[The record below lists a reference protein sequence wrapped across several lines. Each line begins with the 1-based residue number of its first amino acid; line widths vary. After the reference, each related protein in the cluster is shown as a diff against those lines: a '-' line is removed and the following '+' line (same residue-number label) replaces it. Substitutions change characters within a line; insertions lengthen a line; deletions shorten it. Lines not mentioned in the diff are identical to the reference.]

1 MNPTYA
7 LILGWSLCYAA
18 TAGVILSLTAY
29 NGTPLIFSYLVL
41 PNGMK
46 TALLC
51 IYTVVLLA
59 WAVPCVLILLID
71 YGIRRWREGL

>member
-1 MNPTYA
+1 MKTVPA
-7 LILGWSLCYAA
+7 SILGWSVCCAA

-51 IYTVVLLA
+51 IYAVVLLA
-59 WAVPCVLILLID
+59 WAIPCALILLID
-71 YGIRRWREGL
+71 YGVGRWHGRR